1 MWPFNRKK
9 SGSDAAIESM
19 PIAID
24 VASQKWLEFV
34 SQPFA
39 ASMNLDEKL
48 FRFTEGLGL
57 GLKQWQA
64 FKGCPDSLMLLIA
77 AKGAERSGTHLRIEI
92 ETALRF
98 SLPTPHERTD
108 EEENRILMDRIIDR
122 ACRKWRYFYE
132 TIKFNDGTPLEKRI
146 EIFQIPFVQGIKND
160 MPMFFDAP
168 DDFFRQMVVLGIT
181 DSGTL
186 SPEDIET
193 AFDLVS

>member
-1 MWPFNRKK
+1 
-9 SGSDAAIESM
+9 M
-19 PIAID
+19 PRAID

-39 ASMNLDEKL
+39 VSMNLDEKL

-57 GLKQWQA
+57 GLRQWQA
-64 FKGCPDSLMLLIA
+64 FKGSPDSLMLLIA

-108 EEENRILMDRIIDR
+108 EEENRILMDRVIDR
-122 ACRKWRYFYE
+122 ASRKWRYFHE
-132 TIKFNDGTPLEKRI
+132 TIKFNDDTPLETKI
-146 EIFQIPFVQGIKND
+146 KIFQVPFVQGIKTD

-168 DDFFRQMVVLGIT
+168 DVFFRQMVLLGIT
-181 DSGTL
+181 ESGTL
-186 SPEDIET
+186 SLDEIE
-193 AFDLVS
+193 LVLDMAS